1 MELLIKDVLNLK
13 EGEKVKIKGWVYRIR
28 KLKDKIFIVLRDS
41 SDILQCLAIRNKFDD
56 ETWKNIDKI
65 GIESSLIIEGKTRKD
80 KRAVNGVEI
89 DVDKIDIINIAKE
102 FPITEFQSTELLL
115 DYRHLWI
122 RSRKLTEIMK
132 IRHNL
137 LKAAREFF
145 YDRGF
150 YEVSPPI
157 ITGSACEGGAT
168 QFEINYFDEKAY
180 LSQSAQLYLEAL
192 IYSLEKVFSIT
203 PSFRAEP
210 HRTSRHLAEYW
221 HIEPEVAWLDFEGL
235 LKLEEDFIS
244 YICSYIAT
252 NNEKE
257 LKFLGRDPED
267 LFKVKPP
274 FPRITYDEAIKRLN
288 KIGMKIPWGKDLRTL
303 EEEKLTKNLEKPL
316 IVTHYPREIKAFY
329 MKDDPKNKKV
339 VLCNDMLAP
348 NGYGEIIGGSEREN
362 DIEILK
368 EKLIAAGEK
377 LENYKWY
384 LDLRLY
390 GAIPHSGFGA
400 GVERILRWICKLDHI
415 RDAIPFPRT
424 IRRKYP

>member
-41 SDILQCLAIRNKFDD
+41 SDILQCLVIRDKFDD

-65 GIESSLIIEGKTRKD
+65 GIESSLIIEGKIRKD

-137 LKAAREFF
+137 LKAVREFF